1 MDIPLEYKL
10 ILYNY
15 CYQTNNNFAY
25 KFDTQTDYETELKL
39 YNFVPTY
46 DKWCL
51 GCTNKNANF
60 KCSDCKAVYFCGK
73 ECQKKCWRIHKKHC
87 KRNLFALCSTC
98 GSKTTVLKC
107 DKCPVKFCSIECK
120 NKIYKDHLDFDCK
133 YFHETFGENYLNF

>member
-25 KFDTQTDYETELKL
+25 KFDTQTDYETELKV

-51 GCTNKNANF
+51 GCTNKNANY

-73 ECQKKCWRIHKKHC
+73 ECQKNAGGFTENNVREIYLHY
-87 KRNLFALCSTC
+87 
-98 GSKTTVLKC
+98 VLLVDLKQQ
-107 DKCPVKFCSIECK
+107 F
-120 NKIYKDHLDFDCK
+120 
-133 YFHETFGENYLNF
+133 